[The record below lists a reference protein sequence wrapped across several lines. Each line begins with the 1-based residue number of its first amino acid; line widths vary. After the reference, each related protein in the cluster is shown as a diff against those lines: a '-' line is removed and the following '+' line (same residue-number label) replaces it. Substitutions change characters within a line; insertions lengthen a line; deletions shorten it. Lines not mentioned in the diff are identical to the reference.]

1 MSANFS
7 VVESPPYS
15 KVMQLPG
22 AAYQTTKV
30 SLRVDEA
37 SLSNSVQQPQITEP
51 RQISWLAASAKLEH
65 NFVFSVCFGSCV
77 DRERLAR
84 ITVCCQSAQGDKKV
98 QFDVVLGTQCLIE
111 NLASPKDS
119 LSIAVAVSPSVGEA
133 ANAALGKSEKIYNF
147 SLTVFIAPA
156 VQGEMRTTI
165 IMGNPMQLVP
175 SLSAS
180 EKPKRPRGR
189 PPIKRDEE
197 NTSET
202 SPPRDEETTTT
213 TTADNKKKRTND
225 DSSEIEERRRKRM
238 RDAPEAPR
246 FPDAYFAAESH
257 DHSVHSVSFS
267 EIEKQLKKQQ
277 QQQSVM
283 PKTPSP
289 PRREL
294 SSVVVVERT
303 PTAIVG
309 Q

>member
-1 MSANFS
+1 MSSSNSFT
-7 VVESPPYS
+7 ESPPYS

-213 TTADNKKKRTND
+213 TADNKKKRTND

>member
-1 MSANFS
+1 MSSSNSFT
-7 VVESPPYS
+7 ESPPYS

-84 ITVCCQSAQGDKKV
+84 ITVCCQSAQGEKKV

-119 LSIAVAVSPSVGEA
+119 LSIAVAVSPSIGEA

-147 SLTVFIAPA
+147 SLTVFITPA

-213 TTADNKKKRTND
+213 TADNKKKRATD
-225 DSSEIEERRRKRM
+225 DSGEIEERQRKRM